1 VNEPNTKERKMNRT
15 LNIALMLC
23 LISLGL
29 SCSENGNRNA
39 TSNANNRNSTV
50 TPPANSNSRA
60 ALSSADSAFIVDA
73 ARGGMMEVELGQ
85 LAVQQAASADV
96 KRFGQR
102 MIDDHSKAN
111 NELKQLAASK
121 NVTLPADLNPKQKE
135 MKDKLIKLKGAGF
148 DREYMKVMVE
158 DHAED
163 VTKFEGEGKNASDP
177 DVKAFATKTL
187 PTLREHLQ
195 LAREV
200 AKKVG
205 VSVSE

>member
-1 VNEPNTKERKMNRT
+1 MNRT

-50 TPPANSNSRA
+50 TPAANSNSRA
-60 ALSSADSAFIVDA
+60 ALSSADSAFIADA

-96 KRFGQR
+96 KKFGQR

-121 NVTLPADLNPKQKE
+121 NVTLPADLNPGQKE
-135 MKDKLIKLKGAGF
+135 MKDRLTKLKGAEF
-148 DREYMKVMVE
+148 DRQYMKVMVE
-158 DHAED
+158 DHVED
-163 VTKFEGEGKNASDP
+163 VTKFEEEGKNASDP
-177 DVKAFATKTL
+177 DLKAFATKTL

>member
-1 VNEPNTKERKMNRT
+1 MNRT

-50 TPPANSNSRA
+50 TPAANSNSRA
-60 ALSSADSAFIVDA
+60 ALSSADSAFIADA

-96 KRFGQR
+96 KKFGQR

-111 NELKQLAASK
+111 NELKQVAASK
-121 NVTLPADLNPKQKE
+121 NLTLPADLNPEQKE
-135 MKDKLIKLKGAGF
+135 MKDKLTKLKGAGF
-148 DREYMKVMVE
+148 DREYIKHMVE
-158 DHAED
+158 DHVED
-163 VTKFEGEGKNASDP
+163 VTKFEEEGKNASDP